1 MTNDRILGGRYRL
14 VREVAHGGMATV
26 WEAEDP
32 LLSRRVAVK
41 LLHPLLANDA
51 GLRERFRHE
60 AISAARLSDP
70 GIVATY
76 DTGDDHGDAYIVME
90 FVDGTTLREVID
102 RRGPLPAA
110 SVVDIGA
117 QIATALEH
125 AHRHGVVHRDVKP
138 SNVLVQADGRVKV
151 TDFGIAKAGVG
162 GELTRTGTI
171 IGTARYLS
179 PEQVEGRPADA
190 RSDVYSLGIVL
201 YEMLCGT
208 APFVGDTEIA
218 VAVARLHS
226 SPAPLAASRPD
237 VPPGLI
243 GVVDHALQRDPALRT
258 PSAQAL
264 RNELGHF
271 GLDAT
276 PAGGTSIKAEP
287 ARRRRKAPPPPVPPL
302 PPRRSTPAP
311 EPPGAAPMT
320 AAATKTAKKR
330 QRSYLRRHW
339 LILTVV
345 ALALGAAATAI
356 ALSSGGGGG
365 AGAGGQPPV
374 VTAKANPHDIN
385 IVAVHDFDPEGDNG
399 SENPQEVGNLI
410 DGNPATLWFT
420 ERYNTPAF
428 GGAKSGVGVRL
439 DLGSSQTVTSVEAD
453 ANSTGWSAQIY
464 VSDNAGAA
472 VSNYGPVRVQ
482 QSNLGTH
489 AVMTLKQP
497 AKGRY
502 VLLWLTL
509 LPQSG
514 KLGLSG
520 VRVRG

>member
-41 LLHPLLANDA
+41 VLHPLLANDV

-90 FVDGTTLREVID
+90 FVDGSTLREVID

-110 SVVDIGA
+110 TVVDIGS
-117 QIATALEH
+117 QIAAALEH

-151 TDFGIAKAGVG
+151 TDFGIAKAGEG

-201 YEMLCGT
+201 YAMLCGS
-208 APFVGDTEIA
+208 APFAGDTEIA
-218 VAVARLHS
+218 VAVARLHAL
-226 SPAPLAASRPD
+226 PPPLAASRPD

-243 GVVDHALQRDPALRT
+243 DAVDHALQRDPALRT

-264 RNELGHF
+264 RNELARYRP
-271 GLDAT
+271 DAT
-276 PAGGTSIKAEP
+276 PAGGVQLQPGP
-287 ARRRRKAPPPPVPPL
+287 ARHKRRKGPPPPPPPAAVRPPAPAPPPA
-302 PPRRSTPAP
+302 STS
-311 EPPGAAPMT
+311 AAPMT
-320 AAATKTAKKR
+320 AAAAATAKKR

-339 LILTVV
+339 LILSVV
-345 ALALGAAATAI
+345 VIALGAAATAI
-356 ALSSGGGGG
+356 ALSAGGGNHSPRTV
-365 AGAGGQPPV
+365 AKPI
-374 VTAKANPHDIN
+374 VTRDIP
-385 IVAVHDFDPEGDNG
+385 IVAVRDFDPEGDNG
-399 SENPQEVGNLI
+399 RENPQSVGNVI
-410 DGNPATLWFT
+410 DGNPATSWFT

-439 DLGSSQTVTSVEAD
+439 DLGSPHSVTSVLAD
-453 ANSTGWSAQIY
+453 ADAAGWSAQVY
-464 VSDNAGAA
+464 VSNDAGAA
-472 VSNYGPVRVQ
+472 LADYGPVRAQ
-482 QSNLGTH
+482 GSDLGTH
-489 AVMTLKQP
+489 AVLTLKRP
-497 AKGRY
+497 ATGRY

-509 LPQSG
+509 LPHSG

>member
-41 LLHPLLANDA
+41 LLHPLLANDV

-90 FVDGTTLREVID
+90 YVDGSTLREVID
-102 RRGPLPAA
+102 KRGPLPAA
-110 SVVDIGA
+110 NVVDIGT
-117 QIATALEH
+117 QIATALAH
-125 AHRHGVVHRDVKP
+125 AHRNGVIHRDVKP

-151 TDFGIAKAGVG
+151 TDFGIAKAGEG

-201 YEMLCGT
+201 YEMLCGS

-218 VAVARLHS
+218 VAVARLHAM
-226 SPAPLAASRPD
+226 PPPLAASRPD

-243 GVVDHALQRDPALRT
+243 DVVDHSLQRDPALRT

-264 RNELGHF
+264 RDELARF
-271 GLDAT
+271 RADAT
-276 PAGGTSIKAEP
+276 PAGGVPLQPGP
-287 ARRRRKAPPPPVPPL
+287 ARRKRRKPIPGPIPPPPSRP
-302 PPRRSTPAP
+302 PAP
-311 EPPGAAPMT
+311 VSVGTSTHAAPMT
-320 AAATKTAKKR
+320 AAATATAKKR

-345 ALALGAAATAI
+345 VIALGAAATAI
-356 ALSSGGGGG
+356 ALSAGGGSTP
-365 AGAGGQPPV
+365 AQQVDKPV
-374 VTAKANPHDIN
+374 ATLHDIP
-385 IVAVHDFDPEGDNG
+385 IVAVRDFDPGGDNG
-399 SENPQEVGNLI
+399 RENPQSVGNLI
-410 DGNPATLWFT
+410 DGNAATSWFT

-439 DLGSSQTVTSVEAD
+439 DLGRPHSVTTVQAD
-453 ANSTGWSAQIY
+453 ADGVGWSAQIY
-464 VSDNAGAA
+464 VSNDAGAA
-472 VSNYGPVRVQ
+472 LADYGPVRAEK
-482 QSNLGTH
+482 SDLGNH
-489 AVMTLKQP
+489 AVLTLKRP
-497 AKGRY
+497 ATGRY

-509 LPQSG
+509 LPDSG

>member
-1 MTNDRILGGRYRL
+1 VTNDRILGGRYRL

-41 LLHPLLANDA
+41 VLHPLLAHDV

-90 FVDGTTLREVID
+90 YVDGSTLREVID
-102 RRGPLPAA
+102 KRGPLPAA
-110 SVVDIGA
+110 SVVDIGS
-117 QIATALEH
+117 QIAAALEH
-125 AHRHGVVHRDVKP
+125 AHRNGVIHRDVKP

-151 TDFGIAKAGVG
+151 TDFGIAKAGEG

-201 YEMLCGT
+201 YEMLSGT

-218 VAVARLHS
+218 VAVARLHTL
-226 SPAPLAASRPD
+226 PPPLAASRPD

-243 GVVDHALQRDPALRT
+243 DVVDHALQRDPALRT
-258 PSAQAL
+258 AGPPAR
-264 RNELGHF
+264 RNELAHF
-271 GLDAT
+271 GANAT
-276 PAGGTSIKAEP
+276 PAGGVQLQPGP
-287 ARRRRKAPPPPVPPL
+287 AGRKRRRSPPPPGPPPTSR
-302 PPRRSTPAP
+302 PPARDPAP
-311 EPPGAAPMT
+311 ASPGAAPMT
-320 AAATKTAKKR
+320 AAAAATAKQR
-330 QRSYLRRHW
+330 RRSYLRRHW
-339 LILTVV
+339 LILSVV
-345 ALALGAAATAI
+345 VIALGAVATAI
-356 ALSSGGGGG
+356 ALSAGGGG
-365 AGAGGQPPV
+365 APLQQVAKPR
-374 VTAKANPHDIN
+374 VTQHDIP
-385 IVAVHDFDPEGDNG
+385 IVAVRDFDPEGDNG
-399 SENPQEVGNLI
+399 RENPQSVGNLI
-410 DGNPATLWFT
+410 DGNAATSWFT

-439 DLGSSQTVTSVEAD
+439 DLGGPHSVTTVLAD
-453 ANSTGWSAQIY
+453 TDGVGWSAQVY
-464 VSDNAGAA
+464 VSNAAGAA
-472 VSNYGPVRVQ
+472 LADYGPVRAER
-482 QSNLGTH
+482 SGLGNH
-489 AVMTLKQP
+489 AVLTLKRP
-497 AKGRY
+497 VTGRY

-509 LPQSG
+509 LPDSG